1 MKKMVK
7 IIVIASVCAV
17 FAAIVILGG
26 LMIAAYGVTDNEKY
40 LEGIAFAEGDGLK
53 IMSYNIR
60 NVHGES
66 KPERNWS
73 QRRAY
78 VMQQIKEE
86 APDILCLQEVKAM
99 QMWFIE
105 KNLKDSYGYVYRYRS
120 DNYLTK
126 EAVPIFYNKERF
138 ILIESDSF
146 WLSETPE
153 KESVGWDAALERICT
168 YARLKDNR
176 TGREVAVYS
185 VHFDHVGI
193 EAMKNGSAMVL
204 ARMAQDGIPAVM
216 LGDYNIV
223 EHTELYDYIAAR
235 LVDSKYAA
243 AHSMHS
249 VTFNSYGG
257 DEADVIDYIM
267 HNGGFDVD
275 TYRVRNELFDG
286 RYASDHFAVIA
297 EVRYR

>member
-1 MKKMVK
+1 M
-7 IIVIASVCAV
+7 
-17 FAAIVILGG
+17 
-26 LMIAAYGVTDNEKY
+26 
-40 LEGIAFAEGDGLK
+40 AFAEGEGLK

-60 NVHGES
+60 NIHTES

-73 QRRAY
+73 RRRAY
-78 VMQQIKEE
+78 VMQQIREE

-99 QMWFIE
+99 QMGFIE

-138 ILIESDSF
+138 TLIESDSF

-176 TGREVAVYS
+176 TGRELAVYS

-204 ARMAQDGIPAVM
+204 EYPP
-216 LGDYNIV
+216 
-223 EHTELYDYIAAR
+223 
-235 LVDSKYAA
+235 
-243 AHSMHS
+243 
-249 VTFNSYGG
+249 
-257 DEADVIDYIM
+257 
-267 HNGGFDVD
+267 
-275 TYRVRNELFDG
+275 
-286 RYASDHFAVIA
+286 
-297 EVRYR
+297 

>member
-99 QMWFIE
+99 QMGFIV
-105 KNLKDSYGYVYRYRS
+105 KNLEDYYGYVYKYRS

-138 ILIESDSF
+138 TLIESDSF

-176 TGREVAVYS
+176 TGRELAVYF

-204 ARMAQDGIPAVM
+204 SRMARDGVPAVM
-216 LGDYNIV
+216 LGDYNII

-235 LVDSKYAA
+235 LVDTKYAA
-243 AHSMHS
+243 AHSMNS
-249 VTFNSYGG
+249 VTYNNYGG
-257 DEADVIDYIM
+257 EESSVIDYIM

-275 TYRVRNELFDG
+275 SYKVRNELFDG
-286 RYASDHFAVIA
+286 KYASDHFAVIT

>member
-17 FAAIVILGG
+17 FVAIVILGG
-26 LMIAAYGVTDNEKY
+26 LVIAAYGVADNKKY
-40 LEGIAFAEGDGLK
+40 LDGIAFAEGDGLK

-99 QMWFIE
+99 QMGFIE

-120 DNYLTK
+120 DDYLTK

-138 ILIESDSF
+138 TLVESDNF

-176 TGREVAVYS
+176 TGKELAVYS

-204 ARMAQDGIPAVM
+204 ARMANDGIPAVM

-223 EHTELYDYIAAR
+223 EHSELYDYIAAR

-249 VTFNSYGG
+249 VTYNDYGG
-257 DEADVIDYIM
+257 DEAEVIDYIM
-267 HNGGFDVD
+267 HNGGFEVD
-275 TYRVRNELFDG
+275 SYRVRNELFDG
-286 RYASDHFAVIA
+286 KYASDHFPVIT

>member
-7 IIVIASVCAV
+7 IIAVAAVCAV
-17 FAAIVILGG
+17 FAVVVILGG
-26 LMIAAYGVTDNEKY
+26 LAIDAYGVADNKKY
-40 LEGIAFAEGDGLK
+40 LEGIAFAEGEGLK

-60 NVHGES
+60 YIHTES

-73 QRRAY
+73 RRRAY
-78 VMQQIKEE
+78 VMQQIREE
-86 APDILCLQEVKAM
+86 APDILCLQEVKTM
-99 QMWFIE
+99 QMGFIV
-105 KNLKDSYGYVYRYRS
+105 KNLEDYYGYVYKYRS

-138 ILIESDSF
+138 TLIESDSF

-176 TGREVAVYS
+176 TGRELAVYS

-204 ARMAQDGIPAVM
+204 SRMARDGVPAVM
-216 LGDYNIV
+216 LGDYNII

-235 LVDSKYAA
+235 LVDTKYAA
-243 AHSMHS
+243 AHSMNS
-249 VTFNSYGG
+249 VTYNNYGG
-257 DEADVIDYIM
+257 EESSVIDYIM

-275 TYRVRNELFDG
+275 SYKVRNELFDG
-286 RYASDHFAVIA
+286 KYASDHFAVIT

>member
-78 VMQQIKEE
+78 V
-86 APDILCLQEVKAM
+86 KAM
-99 QMWFIE
+99 QMRFIE

-138 ILIESDSF
+138 TLIESDSF

-257 DEADVIDYIM
+257 EESSVVDYIM

>member
-17 FAAIVILGG
+17 FATIVILGG

-86 APDILCLQEVKAM
+86 APDILCLQEV
-99 QMWFIE
+99 
-105 KNLKDSYGYVYRYRS
+105 N

-138 ILIESDSF
+138 TLIESDSF

>member
-26 LMIAAYGVTDNEKY
+26 IMIAAYGVTDNKKY
-40 LEGIAFAEGDGLK
+40 LDGIVFAEGEGLK

-60 NVHGES
+60 YIHPES
-66 KPERNWS
+66 KPERNWLN
-73 QRRAY
+73 RRAY

-86 APDILCLQEVKAM
+86 APDILCLQEMKAA
-99 QMWFIE
+99 QTGFIV
-105 KNLKDSYGYVYRYRS
+105 KNLEDHYGYVYKYRS

-138 ILIESDSF
+138 TLIASDSF

-153 KESVGWDAALERICT
+153 KKSVGWDAAMERICT

-176 TGREVAVYS
+176 TNKELAVYS
-185 VHFDHVGI
+185 VHLDHEGQQ
-193 EAMKNGSAMVL
+193 AMRMGAELVIAK
-204 ARMAQDGIPAVM
+204 MAQDGIPAVM
-216 LGDYNIV
+216 MGDYNII
-223 EHTELYDYIAAR
+223 ENTEAYDYIAAR
-235 LVDSKYAA
+235 LTDSKYAA

-249 VTFNSYGG
+249 VTFNNYGG

-267 HNGGFDVD
+267 HNGAFDVD
-275 TYRVRNELFDG
+275 TYRVKNELFDG
-286 RYASDHFAVIA
+286 KYASDHFAVIT
-297 EVRYR
+297 ELKYR

>member
-7 IIVIASVCAV
+7 IIAVAAVCAV
-17 FAAIVILGG
+17 FAVVVILGG
-26 LMIAAYGVTDNEKY
+26 LAIDAYGVADNKKY
-40 LEGIAFAEGDGLK
+40 LEGIAFAEGEGLK

-60 NVHGES
+60 YIHTES

-73 QRRAY
+73 RRRAY
-78 VMQQIKEE
+78 VMQQIREE

-99 QMWFIE
+99 QIGFIV
-105 KNLKDSYGYVYRYRS
+105 KNLEDYYGYVYKYRS

-138 ILIESDSF
+138 TLIESDSF

-176 TGREVAVYS
+176 TGRELAVYS

-204 ARMAQDGIPAVM
+204 SRMARDGVPAVM
-216 LGDYNIV
+216 LGDYNII

-235 LVDSKYAA
+235 LVDTKYAA
-243 AHSMHS
+243 AHSMNS
-249 VTFNSYGG
+249 VTYNNYGG
-257 DEADVIDYIM
+257 EESSVIDYIM

-275 TYRVRNELFDG
+275 SYKVRNELFDG
-286 RYASDHFAVIA
+286 KYASDHFAVIT

>member
-78 VMQQIKEE
+78 VMQQIREE

-99 QMWFIE
+99 QIGFIV
-105 KNLKDSYGYVYRYRS
+105 KNLEDYYGYVYKYRS

-138 ILIESDSF
+138 TLIESDSF

-153 KESVGWDAALERICT
+153 KESVGWDAALEMICT

-176 TGREVAVYS
+176 TGRELAVYS

-204 ARMAQDGIPAVM
+204 SRMARDGVPAVM
-216 LGDYNIV
+216 LGDYNII

-235 LVDSKYAA
+235 LVDTKYAA
-243 AHSMHS
+243 AHSMNS
-249 VTFNSYGG
+249 VTYNNYGG
-257 DEADVIDYIM
+257 EESSVIDYIM

-275 TYRVRNELFDG
+275 SYKVRNELFDG
-286 RYASDHFAVIA
+286 KYASDHFAVIT